1 MKLGELFVDLGV
13 NSGNALNSLTNF
25 SIKFLAVKNAAS
37 QFADSIDGLFG
48 DTARY
53 GQQLIKNNFITGQS
67 IGWMQKMKFRA
78 EQVGASFEDVIGTL
92 KNLQK
97 ANADILMG
105 QGNIAPFQKLNI
117 DMSKLREPSQLLDEI
132 MSKLMRL
139 EPAFRQALASELGI
153 SDQVLFMYQQKTL
166 EMDKQLL
173 LTQEEA
179 DALNQL
185 NKDWIHL
192 QQAVGAWWDKKI
204 AGMTGFFSGLM
215 SLVKLGLGI
224 ENPNPSGEKVPAGM
238 SLTDYLKANGE
249 VGNTDKNP
257 NPTGEKIP
265 EGMSL
270 TDFLRADGK
279 TDDAVQSKPYGLV
292 DSTNIGNEV
301 DDNIY
306 KGLSGQELSDYIRDV
321 NSDVFDYN
329 RSLLGLLPSTNI
341 SYSDNSQTIINTSD
355 GVAQHEKI
363 ANNKVDRTKNQISNL
378 ELFSRRG

>member
-25 SIKFLAVKNAAS
+25 SLKFLAIKNAAS

-153 SDQVLFMYQQKTL
+153 SEQVLFMYRQKTL

-192 QQAVGAWWDKKI
+192 QQSIGAWWDKKI
-204 AGMTGFFSGLM
+204 AGMAGVFSGLM
-215 SLVKLGLGI
+215 SFVKLGLGI
-224 ENPNPSGEKVPAGM
+224 ENPNP
-238 SLTDYLKANGE
+238 D
-249 VGNTDKNP
+249 
-257 NPTGEKIP
+257 GEKIP

-270 TDFLRADGK
+270 TDFLKADGK
-279 TDDAVQSKPYGLV
+279 TDDSVQGKPDGLV
-292 DSTNIGNEV
+292 DSANIGNEV

-329 RSLLGLLPSTNI
+329 RSLLGLQPSTNI

>member
-25 SIKFLAVKNAAS
+25 SLKFLAIKNAAS

-78 EQVGASFEDVIGTL
+78 EQVGASFEDVIGVL

-105 QGNIAPFQKLNI
+105 KGDGSAFQILQI
-117 DMSKLREPSQLLDEI
+117 DMNRLRQPAELLDEI

-153 SDQVLFMYQQKTL
+153 SEQVLFMYQQKTL
-166 EMDKQLL
+166 EMNKQLL

-179 DALNQL
+179 DALNSL
-185 NKDWIHL
+185 NKEWLHL
-192 QQAVGAWWDKKI
+192 QQAIGAWWDKKI
-204 AGMTGFFSGLM
+204 AGMADHFRGVIA
-215 SLVKLGLGI
+215 LVKLGLGI
-224 ENPNPSGEKVPAGM
+224 TNEGDGSMEGK
-238 SLTDYLKANGE
+238 SLTELLREQGDLAN
-249 VGNTDKNP
+249 VNAP
-257 NPTGEKIP
+257 
-265 EGMSL
+265 
-270 TDFLRADGK
+270 
-279 TDDAVQSKPYGLV
+279 
-292 DSTNIGNEV
+292 
-301 DDNIY
+301 
-306 KGLSGQELSDYIRDV
+306 LSGGGVGTSV
-321 NSDVFDYN
+321 VYN
-329 RSLLGLLPSTNI
+329 
-341 SYSDNSQTIINTSD
+341 DNSQTTINTSD

-363 ANNKVDRTKNQISNL
+363 ANNKVDKNKSQLSNL
-378 ELFSRRG
+378 ELFSRRGKDK

>member
-25 SIKFLAVKNAAS
+25 SLKFLAIKNAAS

-78 EQVGASFEDVIGTL
+78 EQVGASFEDVIGVL

-153 SDQVLFMYQQKTL
+153 SEQVLFMYQQKTL

-179 DALNQL
+179 DALNSL
-185 NKDWIHL
+185 NKEWLHL
-192 QQAVGAWWDKKI
+192 QQAIGAWWDKKI
-204 AGMTGFFSGLM
+204 AGMADFFRGVIA
-215 SLVKLGLGI
+215 LVKLGLGFTN
-224 ENPNPSGEKVPAGM
+224 EGDGSMEGK
-238 SLTDYLKANGE
+238 SLTEL
-249 VGNTDKNP
+249 
-257 NPTGEKIP
+257 
-265 EGMSL
+265 
-270 TDFLRADGK
+270 LREQGDLADVN
-279 TDDAVQSKPYGLV
+279 AP
-292 DSTNIGNEV
+292 
-301 DDNIY
+301 
-306 KGLSGQELSDYIRDV
+306 LSGGGVGASV
-321 NSDVFDYN
+321 VYN
-329 RSLLGLLPSTNI
+329 
-341 SYSDNSQTIINTSD
+341 DNSQTTINTSD

>member
-25 SIKFLAVKNAAS
+25 SLKFLAIKNAAS

-78 EQVGASFEDVIGTL
+78 EQVGASFEDVIGVL

-153 SDQVLFMYQQKTL
+153 SEQVLFMYQQKTL

-179 DALNQL
+179 DALNSL
-185 NKDWIHL
+185 NKEWLHL
-192 QQAVGAWWDKKI
+192 QQAIGAWWDKKI
-204 AGMTGFFSGLM
+204 AGMADFFRGVIA
-215 SLVKLGLGI
+215 LVKLGLGVTN
-224 ENPNPSGEKVPAGM
+224 EGDGSMEGK
-238 SLTDYLKANGE
+238 SLTEL
-249 VGNTDKNP
+249 
-257 NPTGEKIP
+257 
-265 EGMSL
+265 
-270 TDFLRADGK
+270 LREQGDLADVN
-279 TDDAVQSKPYGLV
+279 AP
-292 DSTNIGNEV
+292 
-301 DDNIY
+301 
-306 KGLSGQELSDYIRDV
+306 LSGGGVGASV
-321 NSDVFDYN
+321 VYN
-329 RSLLGLLPSTNI
+329 
-341 SYSDNSQTIINTSD
+341 DNSQTTINTSD

>member
-13 NSGNALNSLTNF
+13 NSGSALNSLTNF
-25 SIKFLAVKNAAS
+25 SLKFLAVKNAAS

-78 EQVGASFEDVIGTL
+78 EQVGASFEDVIGVL

-153 SDQVLFMYQQKTL
+153 SEQVLFMYQQKTL

-179 DALNQL
+179 DALNSL
-185 NKDWIHL
+185 NKEWLHL
-192 QQAVGAWWDKKI
+192 QQAIGAWWDKKI
-204 AGMTGFFSGLM
+204 AGMADFFRGVIA
-215 SLVKLGLGI
+215 LVKLGLGVTN
-224 ENPNPSGEKVPAGM
+224 EGDGSMEGK
-238 SLTDYLKANGE
+238 SLTEL
-249 VGNTDKNP
+249 
-257 NPTGEKIP
+257 
-265 EGMSL
+265 
-270 TDFLRADGK
+270 LREQGDLADVN
-279 TDDAVQSKPYGLV
+279 AP
-292 DSTNIGNEV
+292 
-301 DDNIY
+301 
-306 KGLSGQELSDYIRDV
+306 LSGGGVGASV
-321 NSDVFDYN
+321 VYN
-329 RSLLGLLPSTNI
+329 
-341 SYSDNSQTIINTSD
+341 DNSQTTINTSD

>member
-153 SDQVLFMYQQKTL
+153 SEQVLFMYQQKTL

-192 QQAVGAWWDKKI
+192 QQSIGAWWDKKI
-204 AGMTGFFSGLM
+204 AGMSDFFRGMM

-224 ENPNPSGEKVPAGM
+224 TNESDGSVEGK
-238 SLTDYLKANGE
+238 SLTDL
-249 VGNTDKNP
+249 
-257 NPTGEKIP
+257 
-265 EGMSL
+265 
-270 TDFLRADGK
+270 LREQADLA
-279 TDDAVQSKPYGLV
+279 DVNAP
-292 DSTNIGNEV
+292 
-301 DDNIY
+301 
-306 KGLSGQELSDYIRDV
+306 LSGGGVGASV
-321 NSDVFDYN
+321 VYN
-329 RSLLGLLPSTNI
+329 
-341 SYSDNSQTIINTSD
+341 DNSQTTINTSD

>member
-25 SIKFLAVKNAAS
+25 SLKFLAIKNAAS

-78 EQVGASFEDVIGTL
+78 EQVGASFEDIIGVL

-153 SDQVLFMYQQKTL
+153 SEQVLFMYQQKTL

-192 QQAVGAWWDKKI
+192 QQSIGAWWDKKI
-204 AGMTGFFSGLM
+204 AGMAGFFSGIM
-215 SLVKLGLGI
+215 ALVKLGLGI
-224 ENPNPSGEKVPAGM
+224 ENPVP
-238 SLTDYLKANGE
+238 E
-249 VGNTDKNP
+249 DK
-257 NPTGEKIP
+257 KIP
-265 EGMSL
+265 NGMSL
-270 TDFLRADGK
+270 TDFLREQSNVDTSTLADVS
-279 TDDAVQSKPYGLV
+279 AP
-292 DSTNIGNEV
+292 
-301 DDNIY
+301 
-306 KGLSGQELSDYIRDV
+306 LSGGGVGASV
-321 NSDVFDYN
+321 VYN
-329 RSLLGLLPSTNI
+329 
-341 SYSDNSQTIINTSD
+341 DNSQTTINTSD

>member
-1 MKLGELFVDLGV
+1 MKLGELFVDLRV

-78 EQVGASFEDVIGTL
+78 EQVGASFDDVIGTL

-153 SDQVLFMYQQKTL
+153 SEQVLFMYQQKTL

-179 DALNQL
+179 EALNQL

-192 QQAVGAWWDKKI
+192 QQAIGAWKDKII
-204 AGMTGFFSGLM
+204 AGLAGFFSGFM
-215 SLVKLGLGI
+215 SVVKLGLGI
-224 ENPNPSGEKVPAGM
+224 ENPNPSGEKIPEGM
-238 SLTDYLKANGE
+238 SLLDYLKANGE
-249 VGNTDKNP
+249 IVNAGEVVNAGDDVGEDEEIYGGL
-257 NPTGEKIP
+257 TGQD
-265 EGMSL
+265 L
-270 TDFLRADGK
+270 
-279 TDDAVQSKPYGLV
+279 
-292 DSTNIGNEV
+292 N
-301 DDNIY
+301 
-306 KGLSGQELSDYIRDV
+306 DYIRDV

-329 RSLLGLLPSTNI
+329 RSLLGLPPSTNI

>member
-25 SIKFLAVKNAAS
+25 SLKFLAVKNAAS

-97 ANADILMG
+97 ANADILMN
-105 QGNIAPFQKLNI
+105 QGNIAPFSKLNI
-117 DMSKLREPSQLLDEI
+117 DVSKLREPTELLDEI
-132 MSKLMRL
+132 MAKLMRF
-139 EPAFRQALASELGI
+139 EPAFRQAIASELGI
-153 SDQVLFMYQQKTL
+153 SEQVLFMYQQKTL

-185 NKDWIHL
+185 NKDWVHL
-192 QQAVGAWWDKKI
+192 QQSIGAWWDKKI
-204 AGMTGFFSGLM
+204 AGMSGLFSGLM
-215 SLVKLGLGI
+215 SVVKLGLGI
-224 ENPNPSGEKVPAGM
+224 E
-238 SLTDYLKANGE
+238 
-249 VGNTDKNP
+249 NP

-270 TDFLRADGK
+270 TDYLKAKGEVVN
-279 TDDAVQSKPYGLV
+279 TDSNVGEDDETYEGL
-292 DSTNIGNEV
+292 T
-301 DDNIY
+301 
-306 KGLSGQELSDYIRDV
+306 GQELSDFIRED
-321 NSDVFDYN
+321 NPEVFDYN
-329 RSLLGLLPSTNI
+329 RSLFGLPPLSNI
-341 SYSDNSQTIINTSD
+341 NYNDNSQTIINTSD
-355 GVAQHEKI
+355 GVAQYEKI

>member
-37 QFADSIDGLFG
+37 QFADSLDGLFG

-67 IGWMQKMKFRA
+67 IDWMQKMKFRA

-153 SDQVLFMYQQKTL
+153 SEQVLFMYQQKTL
-166 EMDKQLL
+166 EIDKQLL

-179 DALNQL
+179 DALNKL

-192 QQAVGAWWDKKI
+192 QQAIGAWWDKKI

-215 SLVKLGLGI
+215 SLVKFGLGI
-224 ENPNPSGEKVPAGM
+224 ENSNPNGEKIPEGM

-249 VGNTDKNP
+249 VVNTDSNVGEDEGIYGGL
-257 NPTGEKIP
+257 TGQD
-265 EGMSL
+265 L
-270 TDFLRADGK
+270 
-279 TDDAVQSKPYGLV
+279 
-292 DSTNIGNEV
+292 N
-301 DDNIY
+301 
-306 KGLSGQELSDYIRDV
+306 DYIRDV

-329 RSLLGLLPSTNI
+329 RSLLGLPPSTNI

>member
-78 EQVGASFEDVIGTL
+78 EQVGASFEDVIGVL

-153 SDQVLFMYQQKTL
+153 SEQVLFMYQQKTL

-192 QQAVGAWWDKKI
+192 QQSIGAWWDKKI
-204 AGMTGFFSGLM
+204 AGMSDFFRGMM

-224 ENPNPSGEKVPAGM
+224 TNEGDGSVEGK
-238 SLTDYLKANGE
+238 SLTDL
-249 VGNTDKNP
+249 
-257 NPTGEKIP
+257 
-265 EGMSL
+265 
-270 TDFLRADGK
+270 LREQADLA
-279 TDDAVQSKPYGLV
+279 DVNAP
-292 DSTNIGNEV
+292 
-301 DDNIY
+301 
-306 KGLSGQELSDYIRDV
+306 LSGGGVGASV
-321 NSDVFDYN
+321 VYN
-329 RSLLGLLPSTNI
+329 
-341 SYSDNSQTIINTSD
+341 DNSQTTINTSD

>member
-25 SIKFLAVKNAAS
+25 SLKFLAIKNAAS

-78 EQVGASFEDVIGTL
+78 EQVGASFEDVIGVL

-153 SDQVLFMYQQKTL
+153 SEQVLFMYQQKTL

-179 DALNQL
+179 DALNSL
-185 NKDWIHL
+185 NKEWLHL
-192 QQAVGAWWDKKI
+192 QQAIGAWWDKKI
-204 AGMTGFFSGLM
+204 AGMADFFRGVIA
-215 SLVKLGLGI
+215 LVKLGLGFNN
-224 ENPNPSGEKVPAGM
+224 EGDGSMEGK
-238 SLTDYLKANGE
+238 SLTEL
-249 VGNTDKNP
+249 
-257 NPTGEKIP
+257 
-265 EGMSL
+265 
-270 TDFLRADGK
+270 LREQGDLADVN
-279 TDDAVQSKPYGLV
+279 AP
-292 DSTNIGNEV
+292 
-301 DDNIY
+301 
-306 KGLSGQELSDYIRDV
+306 LSGGGVGASV
-321 NSDVFDYN
+321 VYN
-329 RSLLGLLPSTNI
+329 
-341 SYSDNSQTIINTSD
+341 DNSQTTINTSD